1 MKTIRIQK
9 FHDPLLPNKN
19 ERLDAAAQALAKRT
33 KYSIV
38 PIDAGFQIEGQWV
51 GKFESEEK
59 FARRVAR
66 DLQLSAEVIFD
77 YTIV

>member
-9 FHDPLLPNKN
+9 FHDPLVPNKH

-33 KYSIV
+33 GYSIV
-38 PIDAGFQIEGQWV
+38 RIDDGFEIAGPWA
-51 GKFESEEK
+51 GKFETEEK
-59 FARRVAR
+59 FTRRIAR
-66 DLQLSAEVIFD
+66 DLQLGAEVIFD